1 MARGSEYEGRSLME
15 EFKRGINRMIRQ
27 KLMESECS
35 LKSIEQWYKR
45 VTNLDRHWIKSKQ
58 EKERLRDRKKIKAQ
72 VLRANILANAR
83 EA

>member
-1 MARGSEYEGRSLME
+1 MVRGSEYEERSLVE

-45 VTNLDRHWIKSKQ
+45 VTNLDRHWIKNKQ
-58 EKERLRDRKKIKAQ
+58 EKERLRDRKETKAQ

>member
-45 VTNLDRHWIKSKQ
+45 VTNLDRH
-58 EKERLRDRKKIKAQ
+58 
-72 VLRANILANAR
+72 
-83 EA
+83 